1 MQMLRSYR
9 LLVTWQVL
17 RKKNYLPLMMA
28 VQTLFSLGIVLGY
41 PLLFPTLDR
50 ASIYLIATG
59 APAISMVSVGLVAL
73 PQTIGEQKAEGSLA
87 YIRSLPVAR
96 LSYLVAD
103 LTVWLAIVVP
113 GVILG
118 VLVGAWRF
126 GLDLQVSPLVV
137 PAVLMVALTATCVGY
152 AIASV
157 LPYMLTVIVTQ
168 ALVVFVFMFSP
179 LTFLPDK
186 LPGWLEAI
194 HRVLPVQAM
203 GEVTR
208 GTIAPNEFG
217 LPLGAFLTLAV
228 WSVIGFGVT
237 YAAMSRRS

>member
-1 MQMLRSYR
+1 MQPLRSYR
-9 LLVTWQVL
+9 LLVTWQAL
-17 RKKNYLPLMMA
+17 RKKEYLPLMMA
-28 VQTLFSLGIVLGY
+28 VQVLFSLGIVLGY

-50 ASIYLIATG
+50 TSIYLIATG

-73 PQTIGEQKAEGSLA
+73 PQTVGEQKSEGSLD
-87 YIRSLPVAR
+87 YMRSLPVPR
-96 LSYLVAD
+96 LAYLAAD
-103 LTVWLAIVVP
+103 LTVWLAIVIP
-113 GVILG
+113 GVVLG
-118 VLVGAWRF
+118 ILVGAWRF

-203 GEVTR
+203 GELTR
-208 GTIAPNEFG
+208 GTFAPKEFG
-217 LPLGAFLTLAV
+217 LPLGAFLTLGV
-228 WSVIGFGVT
+228 WCVLGFGVT
-237 YAAMSRRS
+237 YLTMTRRG

>member
-1 MQMLRSYR
+1 MQALRSYR
-9 LLVTWQVL
+9 LLVTWQAL
-17 RKKNYLPLMMA
+17 RKKAYLPLMMM
-28 VQTLFSLGIVLGY
+28 VQALFSLGIVLGY
-41 PLLFPTLDR
+41 PLLFPTLDKM
-50 ASIYLIATG
+50 SIYLIATG

-73 PQTIGEQKAEGSLA
+73 PQTVGEARVEGSLA
-87 YIRSLPVAR
+87 YMRSLPVPR
-96 LSYLVAD
+96 LAYLIAD

-113 GVILG
+113 GVVLG

-157 LPYMLTVIVTQ
+157 LPYMITVIVTQ
-168 ALVVFVFMFSP
+168 AIVVLVFMFSP

-194 HRVLPVQAM
+194 HRLLPIQAM

-208 GTIAPNEFG
+208 GTLAPNMFP
-217 LPLGAFLTLAV
+217 LPAGAWLTLAV
-228 WSVIGFGVT
+228 WCLIGFGIT
-237 YAAMSRRS
+237 YGAMTRRA

>member
-1 MQMLRSYR
+1 MQALRSYR
-9 LLVTWQVL
+9 LLVTWQAM
-17 RKKNYLPLMMA
+17 RKKSYLPLMMA

-50 ASIYLIATG
+50 TSIYLIATG
-59 APAISMVSVGLVAL
+59 APAISMISVGLVAL

-87 YIRSLPVAR
+87 YMRSLPVPR

-103 LTVWLAIVVP
+103 LTVWLGIVVP

-152 AIASV
+152 ALASV
-157 LPYMLTVIVTQ
+157 LPYMLTVIITQ
-168 ALVVFVFMFSP
+168 AIVVFVFMFSP
-179 LTFLPDK
+179 LTFLPSK

-194 HRVLPVQAM
+194 HSVLPIQAM

-208 GTIAPNEFG
+208 GTLAPNEFG
-217 LPLGAFLTLAV
+217 LPMGAFLVLGV
-228 WSVIGFGVT
+228 WCVLGFGVT
-237 YAAMSRRS
+237 YAAMTRRG

>member
-9 LLVTWQVL
+9 LLVTWQAL
-17 RKKNYLPLMMA
+17 RKKGYLPLMMA

-50 ASIYLIATG
+50 TSIYLIATG

-73 PQTIGEQKAEGSLA
+73 PQTVGEQKAEGSLA
-87 YIRSLPVAR
+87 YMRSLPVAR
-96 LSYLVAD
+96 LAYLVAD
-103 LTVWLAIVVP
+103 LTVWLAIVIP

-118 VLVGAWRF
+118 MLVGAWRF
-126 GLDLQVSPLVV
+126 GLDLQVSPLFV
-137 PAVLMVALTATCVGY
+137 PAVLLVALTSTCIGY

-157 LPYMLTVIVTQ
+157 LPYMLTVVITQ
-168 ALVVFVFMFSP
+168 AIVVFVFMFSP

-194 HRVLPVQAM
+194 HRILPIQAM

-208 GTIAPNEFG
+208 GTIAPSEFG
-217 LPLGAFLTLAV
+217 LSLGAFVTLAIWCV
-228 WSVIGFGVT
+228 LGFGIT
-237 YAAMSRRS
+237 YGAMSRRG

>member
-9 LLVTWQVL
+9 LLVTWQAL

-157 LPYMLTVIVTQ
+157 LPYMLMVIVTQ

>member
-1 MQMLRSYR
+1 MQLLRSYR
-9 LLVTWQVL
+9 LLVTWQAL

-50 ASIYLIATG
+50 TSIYLIATG

-73 PQTIGEQKAEGSLA
+73 PQTVGEQKAEGSLA
-87 YIRSLPVAR
+87 YMRSLPVAR

-217 LPLGAFLTLAV
+217 LPLGAFLTLAI
-228 WSVIGFGVT
+228 WCVIGFGVT

>member
-1 MQMLRSYR
+1 MQPLRSYR
-9 LLVTWQVL
+9 LLVTWQAL
-17 RKKNYLPLMMA
+17 RKKEYLPLMMA
-28 VQTLFSLGIVLGY
+28 VQVLFSLGIVLGY

-50 ASIYLIATG
+50 TSIYLIATG

-73 PQTIGEQKAEGSLA
+73 PQTVGEQKSEGSLD
-87 YIRSLPVAR
+87 YMRSLPVPR
-96 LSYLVAD
+96 LAYLAAD
-103 LTVWLAIVVP
+103 LTVWLAIVIP
-113 GVILG
+113 GVVLG
-118 VLVGAWRF
+118 ILVGAWRF

-203 GEVTR
+203 GELTR
-208 GTIAPNEFG
+208 GTIAPKEFG
-217 LPLGAFLTLAV
+217 LPLGAFLTLGV
-228 WSVIGFGVT
+228 WCVLGFGVT
-237 YAAMSRRS
+237 YLTMTRRG

>member
-1 MQMLRSYR
+1 MQLLRSYR
-9 LLVTWQVL
+9 LLVTWQAL
-17 RKKNYLPLMMA
+17 RKRNYLPLMMA

-50 ASIYLIATG
+50 TSIYLIATG
-59 APAISMVSVGLVAL
+59 APAISVVSVGLVAL
-73 PQTIGEQKAEGSLA
+73 PQTVGEQKTEGSLA
-87 YIRSLPVAR
+87 YMRSLPVAR
-96 LSYLVAD
+96 LAYLVSD
-103 LTVWLAIVVP
+103 LTVWLAIVIP

-126 GLDLQVSPLVV
+126 DLHLQVSPLVV

-152 AIASV
+152 AIASL
-157 LPYMLTVIVTQ
+157 LPYMLTVVITQ
-168 ALVVFVFMFSP
+168 AIVVFVFMFSP

-186 LPGWLEAI
+186 LPAWLEAI
-194 HRVLPVQAM
+194 HRVLPIQAM

-217 LPLGAFLTLAV
+217 LPMGAFLTLAV
-228 WSVIGFGVT
+228 WCALGFTVT
-237 YAAMSRRS
+237 YAAMTRRG